1 MEIKSLI
8 YLHLVTILPAMLI
21 GTYLMIFRKGSPIH
35 KLLGKIYMGLML
47 ATALVTLFIPAQLG
61 PALFGHFGFIHALSL
76 LTLFTVPQAY
86 FAVKRRDI
94 RTHKQNM
101 ISLYCGGILLAGF
114 FAFSPGRLLHSWL
127 FA

>member
-1 MEIKSLI
+1 MEVSTLV

-21 GTYLMIFRKGSPIH
+21 GTYLMIVRKGSPVH
-35 KLLGKIYMGLML
+35 KLLGKGYMGLML
-47 ATALVTLFIPAQLG
+47 VTALVTLFIPAQLG
-61 PALFGHFGFIHALSL
+61 PALFGHFGFIHGLSL
-76 LTLFTVPQAY
+76 LTLITVPQAY

-94 RTHKQNM
+94 ATHKKNM

-114 FAFSPGRLLHSWL
+114 FAFSPGRLLHTWL